1 MISRHLITPQTALTW
16 LYDGSSDHHT
26 FDYDTAMAMAINLPK
41 VIRGL
46 IEFDEDGSIIQG
58 QHELVAIA
66 IQEDAAERAVV
77 VRDRRKKKE
86 EVN

>member
-26 FDYDTAMAMAINLPK
+26 FDYDTAMAIAINLPK

-46 IEFDEDGSIIQG
+46 IEFDEDGSIVQG
-58 QHELVAIA
+58 QTELVAIA
-66 IQEDAAERAVV
+66 IQESADDYVV
-77 VRDRRKKKE
+77 LVKDKRKRK
-86 EVN
+86 